1 MLTQNTKRRYSPK
14 FWILI
19 LAYWAVTGAV
29 ITLAFTQ
36 KNDLPGASEL
46 QQLTLLPLWAV
57 VLTVMSIILT
67 GLIADVRDDFS
78 LFWVDLTLLVL
89 FGGFRWLQHLYLT
102 EYWNMA
108 PAPQGVALLVVWP
121 WVFVILLVF
130 IAFASLV
137 RRVKPGAGRMR
148 TQLEP

>member
-1 MLTQNTKRRYSPK
+1 MSTQHNSRRYSAK

-19 LAYWAVTGAV
+19 LAYWAVTGVV
-29 ITLAFTQ
+29 IALAFTQ
-36 KNDLPGASEL
+36 QSELPGASEL

-57 VLTVMSIILT
+57 VLTMMSIILT

-78 LFWVDLTLLVL
+78 LFWVDLALLVF
-89 FGGFRWLQHLYLT
+89 FGGFKWVHHLYLT

-108 PAPQGVALLVVWP
+108 PAPEGVALLAVWP
-121 WVFVILLVF
+121 WVFVILFVF

-137 RRVKPGAGRMR
+137 RRAKPGVRRMASR
-148 TQLEP
+148 REQ